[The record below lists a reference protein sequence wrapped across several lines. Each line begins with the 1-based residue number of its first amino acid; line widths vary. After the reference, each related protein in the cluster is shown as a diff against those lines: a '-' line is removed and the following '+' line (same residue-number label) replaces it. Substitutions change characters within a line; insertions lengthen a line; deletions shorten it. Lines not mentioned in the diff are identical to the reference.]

1 MKTEPEFGKKTPERP
16 VWLPLVLILLGIA
29 LAGLTGCGQSCDK
42 LDSELESYIQRGVQP
57 VDKDKALD
65 KCQNAIKKCS
75 GLSSPYELL
84 GDIKAKENQPR
95 EAIANYQKA
104 LGLAASRERIQGKI
118 NRNETLADELERKEA
133 VKAANE
139 TEEAAK
145 EAARKVG
152 GAKMSEYP
160 NLDESIRLAWC
171 EEAINKKKESFEKR
185 RSQSKSGKP
194 FILHADAKY
203 LDEKLMALSKAN
215 LVPTSQ
221 VYDITIEIL
230 EKRAEQSSD

>member
-1 MKTEPEFGKKTPERP
+1 MKIGPGLDRNSPGVP
-16 VWLPLVLILLGIA
+16 VWLTLLIFCLGMA
-29 LAGLTGCGQSCDK
+29 LAGLTGCGKSCDK
-42 LDSELESYIQRGVQP
+42 LDAELEAYIQGGAP
-57 VDKDKALD
+57 SADKDKLLKQCEDAIT
-65 KCQNAIKKCS
+65 KCPS
-75 GLSSPYELL
+75 LSSPYEVM
-84 GDIKAKENQPR
+84 GDLKAKENQPK

-104 LGLAASRERIQGKI
+104 LGLSAAKERIQGKI
-118 NRNETLADELERKEA
+118 DKNEALADEQERKEA

-171 EEAINKKKESFEKR
+171 EEAINKKKESLEKR
-185 RSQSKSGKP
+185 RSRSKSGKP

-203 LDEKLMALSKAN
+203 LDTKLIATSKVIPDA
-215 LVPTSQ
+215 Q
-221 VYDITIEIL
+221 VYDITIDIL
-230 EKRAEQSSD
+230 EKRTDQSVD